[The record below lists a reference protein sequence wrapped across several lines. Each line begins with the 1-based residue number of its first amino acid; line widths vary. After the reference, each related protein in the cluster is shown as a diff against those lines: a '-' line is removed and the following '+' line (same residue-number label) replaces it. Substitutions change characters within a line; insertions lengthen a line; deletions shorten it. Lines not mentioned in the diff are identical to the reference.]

1 MGTSSIKKKSTM
13 TFFYLLWSGMQMCIL
28 TFLALLDIHLQL
40 EYVNYEFSSHMKFI
54 RVEFI
59 AASVHYNSPKDVV

>member
-1 MGTSSIKKKSTM
+1 
-13 TFFYLLWSGMQMCIL
+13 MQMCIL